1 MILSLKEKYKKEVIS
16 KMKEKFRYKGNMAIP
31 KIEKV
36 VINTGFGSSVS
47 NKTTDEQRK
56 IYEAISGD
64 LSQITGQKA
73 ILTKAKKSISSFRLR
88 EGSPIG
94 VKITLR
100 KQKMFDFL
108 DVLINIALP
117 RQRDFRGI
125 GLKSFDPMG
134 NLTIPIKEHIIFP
147 EIAPENVK
155 RIFGFEIVIVTT
167 ANTKEEGIELL
178 KLLGFPLKK
187 S

>member
-1 MILSLKEKYKKEVIS
+1 MISPLKEKYKKEVIP
-16 KMKEKFRYKGNMAIP
+16 KMKEKFGYKSGMAIP

-47 NKTTDEQRK
+47 NKTNDEQKK
-56 IYEAISGD
+56 IYKAILND

-73 ILTKAKKSISSFRLR
+73 ILTKARQSISGYRLR

-94 VKITLR
+94 AKITLR
-100 KQKMFDFL
+100 SKKMFDFL
-108 DVLINIALP
+108 GVLINVALP
-117 RQRDFRGI
+117 RQRDFRGLS
-125 GLKSFDPMG
+125 LKSFDPSG

-147 EIAPENVK
+147 EIAPENV
-155 RIFGFEIVIVTT
+155 RTIFGFEVTIVTT
-167 ANTKEEGIELL
+167 AKTKKEGIELL
-178 KLLGFPLKK
+178 RLLGFPLKK

>member
-1 MILSLKEKYKKEVIS
+1 MILPLKEKYKKEVS
-16 KMKEKFRYKGNMAIP
+16 PKMKEKFGYKSKMAIP

-47 NKTTDEQRK
+47 NKTNDEQRK
-56 IYEAISGD
+56 IYEAILND
-64 LSQITGQKA
+64 LSQITGQKT
-73 ILTKAKKSISSFRLR
+73 ILTKAKKSISSYRLR

-94 VKITLR
+94 AKTTLR
-100 KQKMFDFL
+100 GEKMFNFL

-125 GLKSFDPMG
+125 SIKSFDSMG
-134 NLTIPIKEHIIFP
+134 NLTIPIREHIIFP
-147 EIAPENVK
+147 EIAPENVRK
-155 RIFGFEIVIVTT
+155 IFGFEIVIVTT
-167 ANTKEEGIELL
+167 AKTKEKGIELL
-178 KLLGFPLKK
+178 RLLGFPLKK